1 MEERYYYLDSDRTT
15 PKGPHTL
22 QELSDMMLSGELS
35 PATEI
40 AREGDKS
47 WLPLGKQ
54 LMESPLLSSPSS
66 VQAPADNLPPVP
78 GTVTAP
84 AKPEQAPGSCPKCGE
99 ELRCEG
105 NELPLRCPKCRFYL
119 RPAKDTLWQN
129 MLLALRRPFTLKG
142 RSTRKEYWSTWLLY
156 LLVNIALAPAVGV
169 IWVISMVVVLQ
180 GQERGDYD
188 ITACLADPIMT
199 VAWIA
204 LGVDALL
211 LLYFTILFVC
221 LTVRRMHDVGGS
233 GWWVGLYVLVNMIW
247 QSFYYYD
254 VYTYLA
260 GINWKLLFAIEDA
273 ASLDAR
279 LHEVEAQ
286 INMLMY
292 QGLNGALYLLSSIM
306 GIVLFVITLIDS
318 QRGANAYG
326 PSSKYP
332 KG

>member
-1 MEERYYYLDSDRTT
+1 MEERYYYLDSDRTS

-22 QELSDMMLSGELS
+22 QELSDMMLRGELS

-54 LMESPLLSSPSS
+54 LMESSVLSSPAPI
-66 VQAPADNLPPVP
+66 QAPADNLPPVP
-78 GTVTAP
+78 GMVTAP
-84 AKPEQAPGSCPKCGE
+84 AKPELPPGSCPNCGE
-99 ELRCEG
+99 ELHCEG

-129 MLLALRRPFTLKG
+129 MLLALRRSFTLKG
-142 RSTRKEYWSTWLLY
+142 RSARKEFWSTWLLY
-156 LLVNIALAPAVGV
+156 LLVSIPLALAIGV
-169 IWVISMVVVLQ
+169 LWVISIVIVLQ
-180 GQERGDYD
+180 EQESGNYD
-188 ITACLADPIMT
+188 IAACLTDPTMI
-199 VAWIA
+199 VAWVA
-204 LGVDALL
+204 LGIYALL
-211 LLYFTILFVC
+211 LLYFTILFIC
-221 LTVRRMHDVGGS
+221 LTVRRMHDLGGS
-233 GWWVGLYVLVNMIW
+233 GWWVGLYVLVNVIW

-254 VYTYLA
+254 IYTYLA
-260 GINWKLLFAIEDA
+260 DINWKLLLAIEDS

-279 LHEVEAQ
+279 LHEIETQ
-286 INMLMY
+286 CNMIMY
-292 QGLNGALYLLSSIM
+292 QGVNGVLYLLSTIM
-306 GIVLFVITLIDS
+306 GLALFVITLIDS